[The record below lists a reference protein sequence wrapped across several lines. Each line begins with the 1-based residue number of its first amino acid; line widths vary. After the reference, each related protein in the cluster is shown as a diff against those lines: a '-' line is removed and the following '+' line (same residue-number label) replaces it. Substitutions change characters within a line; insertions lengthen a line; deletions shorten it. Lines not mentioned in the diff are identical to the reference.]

1 MDRGDSLGPEQVARS
16 DPTPVRFK
24 GALGLHVG
32 KREAL
37 PTGTLPIGIELAAN
51 CPLDVIEMDAEGKAV
66 CPYPEECW
74 HCGVCR
80 MDCPVDAVRI
90 VFTPNYL

>member
-1 MDRGDSLGPEQVARS
+1 MPPVIDRSICNGCAICD
-16 DPTPVRFK
+16 
-24 GALGLHVG
+24 
-32 KREAL
+32 
-37 PTGTLPIGIELAAN
+37 AN

-90 VFTPNYL
+90 IFTPNYL